1 MYVLSRFSLGG
12 NGPYPPPFGGHSAIQ
27 GQQFYIFL
35 FVSPVASKRTR
46 PVRYREIKGDTPEQ
60 RLAQHPVRLQ
70 LAGWRLFPRLPAA
83 PKSPPEPSPH
93 PARGTHNPAIFP

>member
-1 MYVLSRFSLGG
+1 MSALSRFSLGG
-12 NGPYPPPFGGHSAIQ
+12 NGPYPPFGGHSAIQ

-60 RLAQHPVRLQ
+60 RRAHPE
-70 LAGWRLFPRLPAA
+70 LAGFRLFPRLLVP
-83 PKSPPEPSPH
+83 PKSLPDPKRT